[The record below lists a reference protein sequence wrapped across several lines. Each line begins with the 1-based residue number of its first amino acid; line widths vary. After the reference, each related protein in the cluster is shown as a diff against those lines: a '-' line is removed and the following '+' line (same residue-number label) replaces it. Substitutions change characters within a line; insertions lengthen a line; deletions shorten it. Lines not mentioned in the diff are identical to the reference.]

1 MTITTNI
8 TDIITIQ
15 NSCKEI
21 IQELYTYDARANETI
36 RANYK
41 KAKIDEALRLEIL
54 EYDSYDDTLTLSS
67 DTHSYYKN
75 RLGQDDET
83 NIGLIGEKIV
93 KLKRFL
99 QIYNIRVKQNEDIS
113 KDLKSI
119 YHLLVQIAPLL
130 NHNLQAISSNS
141 LFAFK
146 NEPNFEVKIINLKI
160 SKEEISELIKA
171 SQVVDDFLQSEHHF
185 FKSMNDRKITSAI
198 LKIKH
203 NSVQLESSFR
213 ILFKEIQNFINQA
226 IKDGALIKKIK
237 KLKELKDDNTLFQK
251 TDIEEKIREF
261 KPLPKVTK
269 EKRLHPDDKIFIY
282 IDTIRNIIEQ
292 RKIAIKNI
300 RVSEP
305 LEYDID
311 LNVSINKNLYNYPEL
326 NRKFL
331 AQEKDL
337 ITFLKMNN
345 IDDIRLLGVFVRML
359 KNYSAHYIT
368 DSDKFITLNGRIYA
382 EVLSEKRGEKK

>member
-1 MTITTNI
+1 MQITTNI
-8 TDIITIQ
+8 TDIINIQ

-21 IQELYTYDARANETI
+21 IQELYTYDARANDAI

-67 DTHSYYKN
+67 DTHTYYKN

-83 NIGLIGEKIV
+83 NIGLIGEKIA

-99 QIYNIRVKQNEDIS
+99 QIYNIRTKKNEDVS

-119 YHLLVQIAPLL
+119 YHLLIQIAPLL

-146 NEPNFEVKIINLKI
+146 NEPNFEVKIINLNI
-160 SKEEISELIKA
+160 SKDEINELIKA
-171 SQVVDDFLQSEHHF
+171 SKIVDDFLQMEHHF

-213 ILFKEIQNFINQA
+213 ILFREIQNFINQA
-226 IKDGALIKKIK
+226 IKDGVLIKKIK
-237 KLKELKDDNTLFQK
+237 KLKELKDDNTLLQK
-251 TDIEEKIREF
+251 TDIEQKIAELQ
-261 KPLPKVTK
+261 PLPKATK
-269 EKRLHPDDKIFIY
+269 EKRLHPDDKIFDY
-282 IDTIRNIIEQ
+282 IEILRNIIAS
-292 RKIAIKNI
+292 RKIELKNI
-300 RVSEP
+300 KISEP
-305 LEYDID
+305 ITYDIEAA
-311 LNVSINKNLYNYPEL
+311 VSVEKNLYNYPEL
-326 NRKFL
+326 HKIFL
-331 AQEKDL
+331 FQEKDL
-337 ITFLKMNN
+337 ISFLKMNH
-345 IDDIRLLGVFVRML
+345 IDDERLLGVFVRML
-359 KNYSAHYIT
+359 KNYAVHYDL
-368 DSDKFITLNGRIYA
+368 DSEEFITLNNREYA
-382 EVLSEKRGEKK
+382 EIFSSKRGERK